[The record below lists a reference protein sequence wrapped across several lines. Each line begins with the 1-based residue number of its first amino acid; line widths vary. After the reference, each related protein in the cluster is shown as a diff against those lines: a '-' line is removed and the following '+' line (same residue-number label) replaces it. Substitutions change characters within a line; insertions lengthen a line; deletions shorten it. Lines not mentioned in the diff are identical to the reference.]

1 MKSYSNRLPTLLEY
15 NEFSLGDS
23 NRKTSKSA
31 PELDRYS
38 PNHNYNPPTY
48 APPGFRSVVPE
59 RRQSFAEPPA
69 YKAPIE
75 STPRKRAMSSPM
87 FPSKFSRDEQD
98 TIETPPPTI
107 LTPPVF
113 GKKPQIAFCD
123 TCGKEQMSVTK
134 KKIGKASKLTFGIM
148 AASVAVVFPP
158 AAPLTLGIF
167 LNKSLK
173 DTIHKCPHCRGRM
186 GKHRQQ
192 VL

>member
-1 MKSYSNRLPTLLEY
+1 MKSYNRRLPTLLEY
-15 NEFSLGDS
+15 NEFGLGES
-23 NRKTSKSA
+23 NRKTSNSA
-31 PELDRYS
+31 PELDRHS
-38 PNHNYNPPTY
+38 PNSNYNPPTY
-48 APPGFRSVVPE
+48 APPGFRPVVRE

-69 YKAPIE
+69 YKAPVE
-75 STPRKRAMSSPM
+75 STTRKRAMSSPL

-98 TIETPPPTI
+98 TVDTTPPTI

-113 GKKPQIAFCD
+113 GKKPQVAFCA

-134 KKIGKASKLTFGIM
+134 KKIGKASKLTFGI
-148 AASVAVVFPP
+148 VAIIFPP
-158 AAPLTLGIF
+158 AAPLAIGIF

-173 DTIHKCPHCRGRM
+173 DTIHKCPSCRGRM